1 MWPPCHG
8 GSWSSGAGGDIFA
21 EPRTL
26 RVGGSLEEKQRVRK
40 GGFISSQFLGA
51 YHYLLLRYDPTP
63 TLLILMHDSFYYLII
78 SLISINFFINF
89 HTCFTLFS
97 RPVFMDL
104 GGCYGLY
111 RTFPTSNL
119 TPGPRLGFS
128 QTCFSFRSHT

>member
-1 MWPPCHG
+1 M
-8 GSWSSGAGGDIFA
+8 SFGGDPTYDLFWLSTAILNEYYLIFV
-21 EPRTL
+21 L
-26 RVGGSLEEKQRVRK
+26 LFDMHVIFYIWVNLV
-40 GGFISSQFLGA
+40 FMIV
-51 YHYLLLRYDPTP
+51 HYYSLLRYDF
-63 TLLILMHDSFYYLII
+63 TLTLFIFMHDSFYYLII